1 MPFRKWFFPYG
12 KKVYRLKKKT
22 TSATPIT
29 KRKSKIGTMKFTKIL
44 SFVVRAINI
53 IAAGKD
59 GFFYKMYNIHKR
71 TWIVIMRYFRSSYYA
86 IIRNYSGEINYVNCK
101 VNERFSNLFIL
112 LLSGCWRN
120 LFEYNHVKR
129 CIMHFV

>member
-1 MPFRKWFFPYG
+1 MIFAIPKMVFSVREKSVSPE
-12 KKVYRLKKKT
+12 KKT

-71 TWIVIMRYFRSSYYA
+71 T
-86 IIRNYSGEINYVNCK
+86 
-101 VNERFSNLFIL
+101 
-112 LLSGCWRN
+112 
-120 LFEYNHVKR
+120 
-129 CIMHFV
+129 